1 MRPKLLVF
9 RRVPG
14 GDVID
19 APPDPGIGR
28 LTRLK
33 RLNISAR
40 NCRLT
45 RSVIAVFFT
54 AAKSTSANPGPR
66 NVLRPRLPNVPE
78 AGCAKAAVFR
88 NCTYLVPSGFV
99 MMFVPAPA

>member
-1 MRPKLLVF
+1 MLKGSPAPIPGAPLKTPVVVVMRPKLLVF
-9 RRVPG
+9 NRVPG
-14 GDVID
+14 GALII

-54 AAKSTSANPGPR
+54 AAKSTEAKPGPR
-66 NVLRPRLPNVPE
+66 NVFRPRLPKVPG
-78 AGCAKAAVFR
+78 AG
-88 NCTYLVPSGFV
+88 
-99 MMFVPAPA
+99 